1 MIKKITSV
9 IVTIALVILVNN
21 ITAMAYASPTAS
33 TIKPSGKTHYY
44 NTSIYGNISAD
55 ISFNNNTL
63 KLSAS
68 PKKGYAFVEWDIP
81 NSFTLVDKYSL
92 KDSEII
98 LSFKTFNTSDFK
110 NIKAYFED
118 SSDKIYTL
126 SFYQTENI
134 DSPDT
139 SDTSNILLISLLTL
153 SGILVLSCGGSGI
166 LYLAEKRKEKVK

>member
-9 IVTIALVILVNN
+9 IVMVVLAISVSN
-21 ITAMAYASPTAS
+21 ITAMAYISPTAS
-33 TIKPSGKTHYY
+33 TVKPSEKTHYY
-44 NTSIYGNISAD
+44 NTSAYGNISAD
-55 ISFNNNTL
+55 ISFDNNTL

-68 PKKGYAFVEWDIP
+68 PKKGYTFVEWDIP
-81 NSFTLVDKYSL
+81 NSFILADKHSL
-92 KDSEII
+92 KDSEIV
-98 LSFKTFNTSDFK
+98 LSFKIFNTSDFK
-110 NIKAYFED
+110 NIKAYFKD

-126 SFYQTENI
+126 SFYQTKNT

-139 SDTSNILLISLLTL
+139 SDTSNTLLISLLAL